1 MKCLLDMKFIEANHN
16 RIYSEF
22 QHKGRINKCFYCGT
36 KEDIIASHSVSEK
49 RCLNLLTESVEG
61 KKGVYGFKHLRLSY
75 ANWYDPH
82 RFASFELVGTKKAST
97 FKGFCKTHDR
107 ELFKL
112 LDDSDFDESSM
123 KCKFLHCYRAF
134 AKAVHTKNE
143 ELKSCKEEST
153 YKEYNKTYITA
164 RKEDAE
170 IGLYLDLL
178 GYDELMNEWLR
189 NEDYTQLEHVCFR
202 TNKFHPIAS
211 ASLCQ
216 PTFSIN
222 NKRFNDYKKT
232 DIPLNHLFINII
244 PEAECTYVLI
254 SCFKNQSSS
263 MVFLQELEEVYK
275 NDKERFG
282 TFLTTLLVFF
292 TENTFMAPSLIN
304 TLPDWRKRLLLLNLR
319 HILTSGIQE
328 DFLRNP
334 IEGTLNLFENKF
346 K

>member
-1 MKCLLDMKFIEANHN
+1 MI
-16 RIYSEF
+16 
-22 QHKGRINKCFYCGT
+22 
-36 KEDIIASHSVSEK
+36 EK

-75 ANWYDPH
+75 ANWYAPH
-82 RFASFELVGTKKAST
+82 CFASFELVGTKKAST

-123 KCKFLHCYRAF
+123 KCTFLHCYRAF

-254 SCFKNQSSS
+254 SCFKNQPSS
-263 MVFLQELEEVYK
+263 MAFLQELEEVYK

-304 TLPDWRKRLLLLNLR
+304 TLPDWRKRQLLLNLR
-319 HILTSGIQE
+319 HIITSGIQE

>member
-1 MKCLLDMKFIEANHN
+1 MKFIEANHN

-36 KEDIIASHSVSEK
+36 EEDIIASHSVSEK
-49 RCLNLLTESVEG
+49 RCLNLLTEFVEG
-61 KKGVYGFKHLRLSY
+61 KKGVYGFKHLKLSY

-82 RFASFELVGTKKAST
+82 CFASFELVGTKKAST
-97 FKGFCKTHDR
+97 FKGFCKIHDR

-254 SCFKNQSSS
+254 SCFKNQPSS
-263 MVFLQELEEVYK
+263 MAFLQELEEVYK

-282 TFLTTLLVFF
+282 TFLTTSLVFF

-304 TLPDWRKRLLLLNLR
+304 TLPEWRKRLLLLNLR

>member
-1 MKCLLDMKFIEANHN
+1 MKFIEANHN

-36 KEDIIASHSVSEK
+36 EEDIIASHSVSEK

-61 KKGVYGFKHLRLSY
+61 KKGVYGFKHFRLSY

-82 RFASFELVGTKKAST
+82 CFASFELVGTKKAST

-222 NKRFNDYKKT
+222 NKRFNNYKKT

-244 PEAECTYVLI
+244 PEAECTYVLT
-254 SCFKNQSSS
+254 SCFKNQPSS
-263 MVFLQELEEVYK
+263 MAFLQELEEVYK
-275 NDKERFG
+275 NDKERLG

-304 TLPDWRKRLLLLNLR
+304 TLPEWRKRLLLLNLR

>member
-1 MKCLLDMKFIEANHN
+1 MLYMKFIEANHN

-36 KEDIIASHSVSEK
+36 EEDIIASHSVSEK

-75 ANWYDPH
+75 TNWYDPH

-153 YKEYNKTYITA
+153 YKEYNKTYITT

-254 SCFKNQSSS
+254 SCFKNQPSS
-263 MVFLQELEEVYK
+263 MAFLQELEEVYK